1 MTPIADRLRAVSDE
15 LASIADVYAALE
27 AERDHYRNKCL
38 ILTAEIERQSERVEV
53 FETLPVG

>member
-27 AERDHYRNKCL
+27 AERDYYRNKCL